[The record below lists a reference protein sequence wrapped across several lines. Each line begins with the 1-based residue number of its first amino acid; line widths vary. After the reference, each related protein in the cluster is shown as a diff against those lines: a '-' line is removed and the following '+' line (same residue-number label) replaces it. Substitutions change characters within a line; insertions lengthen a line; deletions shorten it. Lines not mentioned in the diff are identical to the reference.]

1 MKMGLDNDDKD
12 IKSNLTINKNKEW
25 KCIKCKCINFNE
37 FFRCKNCN
45 YFDYEVY
52 SGIYNKKDKEK
63 KMSGKKDI
71 INPIIMEDNYID
83 YNEKENYE
91 FKREEKHKFIKCW
104 HCGRENIYYKLKCNY
119 CRFPIN
125 DSEEPKVKKTQL
137 TQYDI
142 IHGITFDNKP
152 KIRNVETNYNDIKI
166 KSNSIKEEKK
176 YKNLGVNWTCKFCK
190 KLNKESIKY
199 CKFCF
204 KDRI

>member
-1 MKMGLDNDDKD
+1 MKMDFDNDDKD
-12 IKSNLTINKNKEW
+12 IKNKLTINKNKEW
-25 KCIKCKCINFNE
+25 ICRKCKSINVIE
-37 FFRCKNCN
+37 LFRCKNCN

-52 SGIYNKKDKEK
+52 SGIYNKKDKDKKKNEK
-63 KMSGKKDI
+63 KEI

-125 DSEEPKVKKTQL
+125 DSEEPKIKKTKL

-142 IHGITFDNKP
+142 IHGITFDKP
-152 KIRNVETNYNDIKI
+152 KIKNVETKYNDIKI
-166 KSNSIKEEKK
+166 KSNVIKEEKK

-190 KLNKESIKY
+190 KINKESIKY
-199 CKFCF
+199 CNFCF
-204 KDRI
+204 KDRL

>member
-25 KCIKCKCINFNE
+25 ICIKCKCINFIE

-63 KMSGKKDI
+63 KISGKKDI

-125 DSEEPKVKKTQL
+125 DSEEPKIKKTKL

-142 IHGITFDNKP
+142 IHGITFDKP
-152 KIRNVETNYNDIKI
+152 KIKNVETKYNDIKI